1 MGRGAGKRQGRS
13 IDPWPIRCAHPL
25 KRLASFLHRGLVYWL
40 PLALLLAL
48 ALAHLAIPGL
58 FDRFSLFAFDIYQ
71 RAAPR
76 EALDDTPVLIVDI
89 DERSLKEIGQWPW
102 PRTVVAQM
110 LDKLREA
117 GAAVVAFDVLFSEP
131 DRTSPQALLALLT
144 ARGASAEEARRLLS
158 KMPEPDAQLAEAMT
172 RAEVVTG
179 FNLVQGDDGGKPVA
193 KSSFAIVGEAGADP
207 YVFVEDFAGAVAA
220 LPEFQNAAKGNG
232 FVNQISDWDNVV
244 RRVPLLLRLGGKP
257 VPSLAAEAMRV
268 GLGARPT
275 FIVRY
280 AGAQMERS
288 FGENTGL
295 NAVQLQIPA
304 LGRALPVPTDRAG
317 QVTLHYARPDQ
328 RRYVSAADILS
339 GKFDP
344 ARVADR
350 LVLVGASAA
359 GLNDLKAT
367 PIAPNTPGVEVHAQ
381 LIEQILQQDFLFRP
395 DWGAGAEIVFALLFG
410 LVLVV
415 AIPRFGALPS
425 AAIGG
430 VAVAV
435 AIATSW
441 FAFRDGQVLIDPVYP
456 ILVLATVYLFSTLL
470 KHRLTERR
478 QREIRDAFS
487 RYMSPQ
493 YVEQLAK
500 NPEKLVLGGEVRL
513 MTIMFC
519 DIRGFTSMS
528 EGMTAH
534 ELGQLI
540 NQFLT
545 PMTEIVMRH
554 KGTIDKYIGDCIMAF
569 WNAPLDDPD
578 HAENAV
584 AAAQDMRRKLIELN
598 DAWAAEGRRAL
609 QMGIGLNTGECS
621 VGNFGSHQRFNYSLL
636 GDPVNLASRLE
647 GLTKV
652 YGVDLIIGEDTAE
665 RLDQSDLI
673 ELDLVAVKGRS
684 RAARIYT
691 LPPHPVETQQYLA
704 RHEALLEAYRR
715 RDWQAA
721 LGLLEDPVLA
731 AEREMA
737 PVYGLFRERIA
748 QMQIE
753 SPPPDWDGVFVASE
767 K

>member
-1 MGRGAGKRQGRS
+1 LK
-13 IDPWPIRCAHPL
+13 PL
-25 KRLASFLHRGLVYWL
+25 VSFFRRGLVYWL
-40 PLALLLAL
+40 PLALLVAMV
-48 ALAHLAIPGL
+48 LAHFAIPRL

-76 EALDDTPVLIVDI
+76 ETPDDAPVLIVDI

-102 PRTVVAQM
+102 PRTLVAQ
-110 LDKLREA
+110 LVDKLHAA
-117 GAAVVAFDVLFSEP
+117 GAAVVAFDVLFSET
-131 DRTSPQALLALLT
+131 DRTSPESLLALLI
-144 ARGASAEEARRLLS
+144 ARGASAEEATRLLAA
-158 KMPEPDAQLAEAMT
+158 MPDPDAQLAAAM
-172 RAEVVTG
+172 AKAPVVTG
-179 FNLVQGDDGGKPVA
+179 FNLVASGEGTPRGKA
-193 KSSFAIVGEAGADP
+193 GFATVGAAGADP
-207 YVFVEDFAGAVAA
+207 LIFVESFAGAVSA
-220 LPEFQNAAKGNG
+220 LPQLQEAATGNG

-244 RRVPLLLRLGGKP
+244 RRVPLVLRLGGKP

-268 GLGARPT
+268 GLGARST
-275 FIVRY
+275 YVLRY
-280 AGAQMERS
+280 AGAQAERS

-295 NAVQLQIPA
+295 NAVQLQIPE
-304 LGRALPVPTDRAG
+304 LGKALPVPTDSAG
-317 QVTLHYARPDQ
+317 QVTLHFARPDE
-328 RRYVSAADILS
+328 RRYVSAADILA

-344 ARVADR
+344 VRVADR
-350 LVLVGASAA
+350 IVLVGASAA

-367 PIAPNTPGVEVHAQ
+367 PIAPNTPGVEIHAQ

-395 DWGAGAEIVFALLFG
+395 DWGAGAEIVFAVLFG
-410 LVLVV
+410 LVLIVT
-415 AIPRFGALPS
+415 IPRFGALPG

-430 VAVAV
+430 LAVTLAV
-435 AIATSW
+435 ATSW

-456 ILVLATVYLFSTLL
+456 VLVLAAIYLFGTLL
-470 KHRLTERR
+470 NYRLTERR
-478 QREIRDAFS
+478 QREIREAFS

-493 YVEQLAK
+493 YVEQLAQ

-528 EGMTAH
+528 EGMSAH

-540 NQFLT
+540 NEFLT
-545 PMTEIVMRH
+545 PMTEIVMQH

-578 HAENAV
+578 HARNAV
-584 AAAQDMRRKLIELN
+584 AAAQEMRRRLAELN
-598 DAWAAEGRRAL
+598 AGWAAEGRRTL
-609 QMGIGLNTGECS
+609 QFGIGINTGECS

-636 GDPVNLASRLE
+636 GDPVNLSSRLE
-647 GLTKV
+647 GLTKI
-652 YGVDLIIGEDTAE
+652 YGVDLILGEDTAV
-665 RLDQSDLI
+665 RLDDPGLI
-673 ELDLVAVKGRS
+673 ELDLVAVKGKT
-684 RAARIYT
+684 RAVRIYT

-704 RHEALLEAYRR
+704 RHAALLEAYRQ

-737 PVYGLFRERIA
+737 SVYGLFRERIA
-748 QMQIE
+748 EMQVE
-753 SPPPDWDGVFVASE
+753 PPPADWDGVFVSHE